1 MLTAVTLR
9 CILDVTAI
17 NISPSGVPMTRKPA
31 LLATVC
37 LAALTI
43 NLDTT
48 IVNVALPSLAR
59 ELDAGTRDLLWV
71 VDAYNLAFASL
82 VLAMGSL
89 SDRFGRRPA
98 LVIGLASFAT
108 SSGLA
113 ALVDS
118 VGALIALR
126 AVMGASAALIFPTT
140 LSIIANA
147 FTDRRQR
154 ATALGIWGAAVG
166 MGVALGP
173 ITGGFLLEHFTWHSV
188 FWALVPVGVVA
199 IAMTLAFVPESRDPS
214 VPPLDLPGLMTS
226 VAALGTLTWT
236 IIEAPEHGWS
246 SPVTVGGFVAAAVLT
261 ALFILIERA
270 AEHPMLD
277 VTLFLDRRFSAA
289 CASVT
294 IAFFALFGF
303 IFLITQFFQ
312 FLRDYSAL
320 GTGVRIL
327 PVAVSIAVA
336 SVAGGQLAP
345 RIGTKVVVGT
355 GLGLLGSSFLWIS
368 ALEVDVDYTT
378 TIVPQMVLM
387 GLGLGLITT
396 PATESIMQVLP
407 PARAGV
413 GSAVN
418 DATRELGGTLGV
430 AVVGSL
436 FSSLYGA
443 RLVELLDGRLDPT
456 TLEAARG
463 SVGFTDALATQV
475 PGGAEAME
483 VAFMDGLSR
492 GSLVIG
498 LMCLV
503 GSAFAWAVLPGNRY
517 DPLAERDLVTSETVH
532 G

>member
-1 MLTAVTLR
+1 M
-9 CILDVTAI
+9 
-17 NISPSGVPMTRKPA
+17 NRKAA

-71 VDAYNLAFASL
+71 VDGYNLAFAAL

-98 LVIGLASFAT
+98 LVLGLAAFAT
-108 SSGLA
+108 SSGAA

-126 AVMGASAALIFPTT
+126 VVMGMSAALIFPTT
-140 LSIIANA
+140 LSVIANA
-147 FTDRRQR
+147 FTERRER

-199 IAMTLAFVPESRDPS
+199 IGMTLAFVPESRDPS
-214 VPPLDLPGLMTS
+214 VPPLDLRGLAIS
-226 VAALGTLTWT
+226 VAMLGSLTWT
-236 IIEAPEHGWS
+236 IIEAPEHGWAS
-246 SPVTVGGFVAAAVLT
+246 VTTVTGFAVAGLLALAFVAV
-261 ALFILIERA
+261 ERA
-270 AEHPMLD
+270 ADHPMLD

-327 PVAVSIAVA
+327 PVAISIAVA
-336 SVAGGQLAP
+336 SIAGGQLAP
-345 RIGTKVVVGT
+345 RVGTKGVVGT
-355 GLGLLGSSFLWIS
+355 GLALLGTAFLWIS
-368 ALEVDVDYTT
+368 TLDVDVSYAT
-378 TIVPQMVLM
+378 TIVPQMVMM

-443 RLVELLDGRLDPT
+443 KLVELLDGRLDPA

-463 SVGFTDALATQV
+463 SVGFTDALAAQV
-475 PGGAEAME
+475 PGVASAME
-483 VAFMDGLSR
+483 IAFMDGLSR
-492 GSLVIG
+492 GCLVIG

-503 GSAFAWAVLPGNRY
+503 GSAFAWAVLPGTRY
-517 DPLAERDLVTSETVH
+517 DPLAEGELVGGAAVV

>member
-1 MLTAVTLR
+1 MIHKAT
-9 CILDVTAI
+9 
-17 NISPSGVPMTRKPA
+17 

-59 ELDAGTRDLLWV
+59 ELDASTRDLLWV
-71 VDAYNLAFASL
+71 VDGYNLAFASF
-82 VLAMGSL
+82 VLAMGSV

-98 LVIGLASFAT
+98 LVLGLASFAI

-126 AVMGASAALIFPTT
+126 VVMGMSAALIFPTT
-140 LSIIANA
+140 LSVIANA
-147 FTDRRQR
+147 YTDRRER

-214 VPPLDLPGLMTS
+214 VPPLDLLGLATS

-236 IIEAPEHGWS
+236 IIEAPEHGWTS
-246 SPVTVGGFVAAAVLT
+246 AATLGGFVVAAVLI
-261 ALFILIERA
+261 LGFILIERA

-277 VTLFLDRRFSAA
+277 ITLFLDRRFSAA
-289 CASVT
+289 CGAVT

-327 PVAVSIAVA
+327 PVAISIAVA
-336 SVAGGQLAP
+336 SVVGGQLAP
-345 RIGTKVVVGT
+345 RLGTKSVVGT
-355 GLGLLGSSFLWIS
+355 GLALLGSSFLWIS
-368 ALEVDVDYTT
+368 TLEIDVAYAT

-436 FSSLYGA
+436 FSSLCGA
-443 RLVELLDGRLDPT
+443 KLVELLDGRLDPS
-456 TLEAARG
+456 TLEAARE
-463 SVGFTDALATQV
+463 SVGFTDALATRV
-475 PGGAEAME
+475 PDVANAME
-483 VAFMDGLSR
+483 VAFIDGLSR

-498 LMCLV
+498 LLCLV

-517 DPLAERDLVTSETVH
+517 DPLVASELVTAGTVRD
-532 G
+532 

>member
-1 MLTAVTLR
+1 M
-9 CILDVTAI
+9 I
-17 NISPSGVPMTRKPA
+17 RKPA

-59 ELDAGTRDLLWV
+59 ELDADTRDLLWV
-71 VDAYNLAFASL
+71 VDGYNLAFAAL

-89 SDRFGRRPA
+89 SDRFGRRPS
-98 LVIGLASFAT
+98 LVLGLAAFGI
-108 SSGLA
+108 SSGVA

-118 VGALIALR
+118 VEALIALR
-126 AVMGASAALIFPTT
+126 FVMGVSAALVFPTT

-147 FTDRRQR
+147 YTERRER

-166 MGVALGP
+166 VGVALGP
-173 ITGGFLLEHFTWHSV
+173 ITGGFLLEHFSWHSV
-188 FWALVPVGVVA
+188 FWALVPVAVLTIGMA
-199 IAMTLAFVPESRDPS
+199 LAFVPESRDPA
-214 VPPLDLPGLMTS
+214 VPPLDRPGLVVS
-226 VAALGTLTWT
+226 VGALGTLVWT

-246 SPVTVGGFVAAAVLT
+246 SLTTLGGFAVAAALVLV
-261 ALFILIERA
+261 FVVVERA
-270 AEHPMLD
+270 ADHPMLD

-289 CASVT
+289 CGAVT

-320 GTGVRIL
+320 DTGVRIL
-327 PVAVSIAVA
+327 PVALSIAVA

-345 RIGTKVVVGT
+345 RVGTKAVVGT
-355 GLGLLGSSFLWIS
+355 GLAMLGASFLGVS
-368 ALEVDVDYTT
+368 AIGVDVDYAT
-378 TIVPQMVLM
+378 TIVPLMVLM

-443 RLVELLDGRLDPT
+443 RLAGLLDGRVDPA
-456 TLEAARG
+456 TLEQMRD
-463 SVGFTDALATQV
+463 SLGFTDAVAARV
-475 PGGAEAME
+475 PGVTEAME

-492 GSLVIG
+492 G
-498 LMCLV
+498 CLV
-503 GSAFAWAVLPGNRY
+503 VGLLCLAGSAVAWAVLPATRY
-517 DPLAERDLVTSETVH
+517 DPLTEGELVDAGV
-532 G
+532 

>member
-1 MLTAVTLR
+1 M
-9 CILDVTAI
+9 
-17 NISPSGVPMTRKPA
+17 NRKAA

-71 VDAYNLAFASL
+71 VDGYNLAFAAL

-98 LVIGLASFAT
+98 LVLGLASFAI

-118 VGALIALR
+118 VQALVALR
-126 AVMGASAALIFPTT
+126 VVMGMSAALIFPTT
-140 LSIIANA
+140 LSVIANA
-147 FTDRRQR
+147 YTDRRER
-154 ATALGIWGAAVG
+154 AAALGIWGAAVG

-199 IAMTLAFVPESRDPS
+199 IAMTLAFVPESRDPG
-214 VPPLDLPGLMTS
+214 VPPLDLRGLVVS
-226 VAALGTLTWT
+226 IGALGSLTWT
-236 IIEAPEHGWS
+236 IIEAPEHGWGS
-246 SPVTVGGFVAAAVLT
+246 ATTLAGFAVAAALLL
-261 ALFILIERA
+261 LFVVVERA

-327 PVAVSIAVA
+327 PVAISIAVA
-336 SVAGGQLAP
+336 SVVGAQLAP
-345 RIGTKVVVGT
+345 RVGTKAVVGT
-355 GLGLLGSSFLWIS
+355 GLALLGTAFLWIS
-368 ALEVDVDYTT
+368 TLDVDVSYAAV
-378 TIVPQMVLM
+378 IVPQMVMM
-387 GLGLGLITT
+387 GLGLGLIST

-443 RLVELLDGRLDPT
+443 KLGELLDGRLDPA
-456 TLEAARG
+456 TLETARG
-463 SVGFTDALATQV
+463 SVGFTDALAAQV
-475 PGGAEAME
+475 PGVTNAME

-498 LMCLV
+498 LMCLA
-503 GSAFAWAVLPGNRY
+503 GSVFAWAVLPGNRY
-517 DPLAERDLVTSETVH
+517 DPLAEGELASQSPALIR
-532 G
+532 

>member
-1 MLTAVTLR
+1 M
-9 CILDVTAI
+9 
-17 NISPSGVPMTRKPA
+17 NRKAA

-71 VDAYNLAFASL
+71 VDGYNLAFAAL

-98 LVIGLASFAT
+98 LVVGLAAFAT

-118 VGALIALR
+118 VEALIALR
-126 AVMGASAALIFPTT
+126 VVMGMSAALIFPTT
-140 LSIIANA
+140 LSVIANA
-147 FTDRRQR
+147 FTERRER

-173 ITGGFLLEHFTWHSV
+173 ISGGFLLEHFTWHSV
-188 FWALVPVGVVA
+188 FWALVPVGVIA

-214 VPPLDLPGLMTS
+214 VPPLDLLGLATS
-226 VAALGTLTWT
+226 VAALGSLTWT
-236 IIEAPEHGWS
+236 IIEAPEHGWAS
-246 SPVTVGGFVAAAVLT
+246 VTTVTGFVVAGLLALVFVAV
-261 ALFILIERA
+261 ERA

-327 PVAVSIAVA
+327 PVAISIAVA

-345 RIGTKVVVGT
+345 RVGTKAVVGT
-355 GLGLLGSSFLWIS
+355 GLALLGTAFLWIS
-368 ALEVDVDYTT
+368 TLDVDVSYAT
-378 TIVPQMVLM
+378 TIVPQMVMM
-387 GLGLGLITT
+387 GLALGLITT

-443 RLVELLDGRLDPT
+443 KLVELLQGRLDPA
-456 TLEAARG
+456 TLESARG

-475 PGGAEAME
+475 PGVARAME

-492 GSLVIG
+492 GCLVIG
-498 LMCLV
+498 LMCLA
-503 GSAFAWAVLPGNRY
+503 GSVLAWAVLPGTRY
-517 DPLAERDLVTSETVH
+517 DPLGESELAVREVV
-532 G
+532 GG